1 MQVGTRPRVVSFCL
15 NTFDF
20 QRYEVTSRCFVSAG
34 EALFEDRGIGGEV
47 ALSVLRQSV
56 TELQLFPNV
65 GVVRTSLV
73 HTTSLYPAPGVVTNT
88 FGRAGSPSSF
98 CRNR

>member
-47 ALSVLRQSV
+47 ALGVLRQFG
-56 TELQLFPNV
+56 TEQQLFL
-65 GVVRTSLV
+65 G
-73 HTTSLYPAPGVVTNT
+73 
-88 FGRAGSPSSF
+88 AGSQAQRPP
-98 CRNR
+98 